1 MELCVY
7 GDTLNALVTAAALA
21 STGHRVSL
29 RTLNTEL
36 DAQLQLG
43 STPFREIELEQLL
56 TEQLDA
62 GRLRIDASNETLP
75 SDVTAVFY
83 AFDESSYEIAVE
95 LTQRLQQ
102 STPFLIVN
110 QSAFPVG
117 ATEAL
122 QALNQGAVVAMP
134 EFVQEGAAVA
144 SFIRPNR
151 LLLGCDDKQAELLVR
166 EIFRPFNRQKD
177 HFQVMLP
184 REAEFTKLAITG
196 MLATRVSFMNDMAEL
211 ADELGVDI
219 ESVRQGVGAD
229 PRIGEAY
236 LYPGSGFGG
245 LGLSQNVT
253 HLAGALASKG
263 VKSTLLEQVL
273 EINERQKE
281 VMFRKLWHHYQTDL
295 QGKTVALWG
304 AAFKPGTARID
315 NAPAL
320 ALIEA
325 LWAQGAN
332 VKVHDPQALDMLKKH
347 YAEPKGEII
356 YCNDMYQAA
365 VDADALIVVTEWKPY
380 WSPNF
385 QQLKTEMAQPLILDG
400 RNIYEPSY
408 VRASG
413 FTYYGVGR

>member
-151 LLLGCDDKQAELLVR
+151 LLLGCDDKQAELLV
-166 EIFRPFNRQKD
+166 Q
-177 HFQVMLP
+177 
-184 REAEFTKLAITG
+184 
-196 MLATRVSFMNDMAEL
+196 
-211 ADELGVDI
+211 
-219 ESVRQGVGAD
+219 
-229 PRIGEAY
+229 IG
-236 LYPGSGFGG
+236 
-245 LGLSQNVT
+245 
-253 HLAGALASKG
+253 
-263 VKSTLLEQVL
+263 
-273 EINERQKE
+273 
-281 VMFRKLWHHYQTDL
+281 
-295 QGKTVALWG
+295 
-304 AAFKPGTARID
+304 
-315 NAPAL
+315 
-320 ALIEA
+320 
-325 LWAQGAN
+325 
-332 VKVHDPQALDMLKKH
+332 
-347 YAEPKGEII
+347 
-356 YCNDMYQAA
+356 
-365 VDADALIVVTEWKPY
+365 
-380 WSPNF
+380 
-385 QQLKTEMAQPLILDG
+385 
-400 RNIYEPSY
+400 
-408 VRASG
+408 RASCRERVVISG
-413 FTYYGVGR
+413 WRSCGVVNQYVN

>member
-62 GRLRIDASNETLP
+62 GRLRIDASNGALP

-347 YAEPKGEII
+347 YTEPKGEIT

>member
-56 TEQLDA
+56 REQLDA
-62 GRLRIDASNETLP
+62 GRLRIDASNGALP

-347 YAEPKGEII
+347 YTEPKGEIT